1 MPSTISLTGLTYL
14 MFGSGF
20 PTSYVVV
27 FVVMRGG
34 GVIARFVDIG
44 GIEDSLP
51 LDNWISNGNI

>member
-1 MPSTISLTGLTYL
+1 MSLTGLTYL

-34 GVIARFVDIG
+34 GVIARFVFTAS
-44 GIEDSLP
+44 EKP
-51 LDNWISNGNI
+51 